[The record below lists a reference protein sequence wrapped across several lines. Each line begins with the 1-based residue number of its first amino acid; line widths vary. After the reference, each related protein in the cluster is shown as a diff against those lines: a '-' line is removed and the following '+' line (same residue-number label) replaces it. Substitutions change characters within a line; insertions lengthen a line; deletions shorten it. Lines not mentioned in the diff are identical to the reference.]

1 MGFFFIDIILGFFMY
16 QLLAAESKAVK
27 TVGNLMSDLDLRTHW
42 PL

>member
-16 QLLAAESKAVK
+16 QLLAAEFKAVK
-27 TVGNLMSDLDLRTHW
+27 TVGNLMSDLDLPTHW